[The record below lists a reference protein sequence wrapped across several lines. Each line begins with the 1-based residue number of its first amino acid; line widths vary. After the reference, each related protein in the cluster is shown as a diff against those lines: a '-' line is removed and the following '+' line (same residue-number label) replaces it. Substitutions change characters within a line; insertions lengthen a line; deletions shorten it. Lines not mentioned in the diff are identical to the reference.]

1 MKRITKIEQLE
12 FDIGYAYS
20 NLDEVFSI
28 LQLLE
33 SYFIN
38 ENSEGLNK
46 WTIRKSINGLK
57 SLIIEIQCN
66 LEQAIED
73 KTEKKEEDDDGRC

>member
-1 MKRITKIEQLE
+1 MSRVTKLQQLE
-12 FDIGYAYS
+12 YDVYQAYS
-20 NLDEVFSI
+20 DLDEVFAV

-33 SYFIN
+33 NYLKN
-38 ENSEGLNK
+38 EDSEGLNK
-46 WTIRKSINGLK
+46 WTIRKAIDGLK
-57 SLIIEIQCN
+57 TLTIEIQCN

>member
-1 MKRITKIEQLE
+1 MSKVTKLQQLE
-12 FDIGYAYS
+12 YEVYQAYS
-20 NLDEVFSI
+20 DLDEVFAV

-33 SYFIN
+33 NYLKN

-46 WTIRKSINGLK
+46 WTIEKSINGLK
-57 SLIIEIQCN
+57 SLTIEIQCN

>member
-33 SYFIN
+33 SYFTN

-57 SLIIEIQCN
+57 SLIIEIQYN

-73 KTEKKEEDDDGRC
+73 KTEKKEEDDNGRC